1 MTRIDT
7 RRDYNNSTDPRNDLT
22 ARFRPAQE
30 AVDRAVARMADTGE
44 EELYVAILLPG
55 KTRGIWYVGQEVW
68 HPSVSVIH
76 STRGEAIVWGEQNLM
91 APGVVAYAVIYPDGE
106 WAVFEI

>member
-22 ARFRPAQE
+22 ARFRPARE
-30 AVDRAVARMADTGE
+30 TVDRAVARMADTGE
-44 EELYVAILLPG
+44 EELYVTILLPG

-68 HPSVSVIH
+68 LPSEIS
-76 STRGEAIVWGEQNLM
+76 STRGEAIVWGEQILM
-91 APGVVAYAVIYPDGE
+91 VPGVVAYAVIYPDGE